1 MSGLIT
7 AIAGAAISAGTTA
20 VSFAQANKEK
30 NKQMEYEREADEAL
44 AKARE
49 ALKVNYAKQMSI
61 KKEPYNAEREM
72 LLSQGAMITEAAALS
87 DRGAAAAAGQV
98 YAGQQ
103 GAQANITDRQTDELY
118 NIENAILE
126 EESRL
131 RDVGVSLDMEEL
143 RGNQQAAA
151 DARLAAQQATQQG
164 IEGIANTATQALSM
178 PKLYSGNRS
187 KTNAAI
193 AGTQAGDKTFLQGY
207 NPETATGRDFRQMK
221 RANPNFTA
229 NINYQ
234 RYLAGLDPMT
244 LTDPNA
250 LVNNSQAQLP
260 NPFVNEYNPY
270 DNPNEPFDPYKY
282 IGFKKL

>member
-1 MSGLIT
+1 MAGLIT
-7 AIAGAAISAGTTA
+7 SIAGVAISAGTTA

-49 ALKVNYAKQMSI
+49 SLKVNYAEQMSI

-103 GAQANITDRQTDELY
+103 RAQANITDRQTDELY

-131 RDVGVSLDMEEL
+131 RDVNVSLDMAEL
-143 RGNQQAAA
+143 QGNQQAAA

-164 IEGIANTATQALSM
+164 MQGIANTAAQGLSM
-178 PKLYSGNRS
+178 VPLYMGNRT

-207 NPETATGRDFRQMK
+207 NPETASGRDFRQMK

-250 LVNNSQAQLP
+250 LVDNSQSKLP
-260 NPFVNEYNPY
+260 NPYINEYNPY
-270 DNPNEPFDPYKY
+270 EFDPYKFVKY
-282 IGFKKL
+282 KK